1 MSSDNGDERQ
11 RRSRRVV
18 VVDPRPIVGAGV
30 AAIVASPSNA
40 VPPSMAAR
48 LSPGDGLALVSMST
62 PDLPGVIS
70 ILSRRGRRS
79 VVYGPASET
88 ALGAALAAGAVGHL
102 PDDAATEDMLGAI
115 DRLSAGVPSLFDPEE
130 RARLIS
136 LSMRARV
143 DSAGRRDGL
152 AALTK
157 RELEVLA
164 ALAGGK
170 RPAEIAAT
178 DFVSVNTVRNQV
190 QSILVKLNAHSQL
203 EAVAIAHRHG
213 WIPDAA

>member
-30 AAIVASPSNA
+30 AAIVASPTNA
-40 VPPSMAAR
+40 VPPAKAAD
-48 LSPGDGLALVSMST
+48 LSPGDGLALVSMTT
-62 PDLPGVIS
+62 PDLADVITA
-70 ILSRRGRRS
+70 LTGRGRRS
-79 VVYGPASET
+79 VVYGQASEA

-102 PDDAATEDMLGAI
+102 PDDAGTEEMLGAI
-115 DRLSAGVPSLFDPEE
+115 DRLSAGVPSLFDPDE
-130 RARLIS
+130 RARLIAVS
-136 LSMRARV
+136 VRARV
-143 DSAGRRDGL
+143 NSAGRSDGL
-152 AALTK
+152 AALTR

-164 ALAGGK
+164 ALAAGM
-170 RPAEIAAT
+170 RPADIAT
-178 DFVSVNTVRNQV
+178 SDFVSVNTVRNQV

-213 WIPDAA
+213 WLPDAA